1 MREPTDL
8 EKAVIFLDGVEGL
21 EYKYKKFI
29 LENFDGNIFT
39 ETDKLFSFCEKNG
52 ALVIGKSLVE
62 MLSDK
67 NYAENKIACAL
78 RGADDVVTVLSC
90 GEQGEY
96 YPQSLRETPVP
107 PLVLYMKGNKELMKE
122 KFKVSIVGSRK
133 TLPQYLAATE
143 KVAKELALNG
153 AVVVTGIADGADS
166 AAIKGAA
173 ETGNIISVQASGVYP
188 VSPASKQPLADKIA
202 ANGLLI
208 SENPH
213 GYAPRNFSYPVRN
226 RIIAALSRVTLIASG
241 NMHSGAKYTADYA
254 ADYGRDIA
262 CFPYGFGVSSGELCK
277 TLVKSGAAMVE
288 SAEEVAF
295 LVGMPFGK
303 TDEVKLNDAEKAVYK
318 SIKAGVRS
326 TDALVEKTGMK
337 VYELMTITVS
347 LEMKKLI
354 TRGVDGR
361 FDAT

>member
-8 EKAVIFLDGVEGL
+8 EKAAIFLDGIEGL

-29 LENFDGNIFT
+29 LENFEGNIFT
-39 ETDKLFSFCEKNG
+39 ETDKLFSFCERNG
-52 ALVIGKSLVE
+52 ARVVGKSLAE
-62 MLSDK
+62 MLNDK
-67 NYAENKIACAL
+67 KYTENKISSAL
-78 RGADDVVTVLSC
+78 SGADDVTTYLSVEE
-90 GEQGEY
+90 GSY

-107 PLVLYMKGNKELMKE
+107 PLVLYMKGNKELLKE
-122 KFKVSIVGSRK
+122 RFKVSIVGSRK

-143 KVAKELALNG
+143 KAARELSENG
-153 AVVVTGIADGADS
+153 AVIVTGIADGADS
-166 AAIKGAA
+166 AAIKGAS
-173 ETGNIISVQASGVYP
+173 ESGRIISVQASGVYP
-188 VSPASKQPLADKIA
+188 VSPPGKQPLADKIA

-241 NMHSGAKYTADYA
+241 NIHSGAKYTADYA

-262 CFPYGFGVSSGELCK
+262 CFPYGLGVSSGELCK

-288 SAEEVAF
+288 SAEEIAF
-295 LVGMPFGK
+295 LLGMPFGK
-303 TDEVKLNDAEKAVYK
+303 IDEVRLNDAEKAVYK
-318 SIKAGVRS
+318 SIKAGIRS
-326 TDALVEKTGMK
+326 TDVIVEKTNMK
-337 VYELMTITVS
+337 VYELMAVIVS

-354 TRGVDGR
+354 TKGPDGR
-361 FDAT
+361 YDAT